1 MRNLKETRMTSR
13 FDRRAT
19 LKTLATPLALAVGAA
34 VPRVYA
40 QAAKD
45 VKVGLLV
52 PLSGLYARP
61 GTVMRMGA
69 EMAID
74 HINAAGGVKALG
86 GAKLSLVVI
95 DSGDSTEKAK
105 NSAQR
110 MVSQEPDMVAASGA
124 YLSSF
129 TLAVTEVTERAKL
142 PMLTLSYSDLITSR
156 GFKYVFQTSATAAA
170 QAEMSLP
177 VVMKLAEAAGKRP
190 KTVAIITDNTGA
202 SVASVKPMRERL
214 LKELGL
220 QLVVDETWTPP
231 LADATPLIQKVRTAR
246 PDLLF
251 ALPTAV
257 SDAKL
262 LLEKLNEFGLGQGK
276 LPTIGFGIVMAE
288 PDMLKTMDASQLDGL
303 MLAVGSWGAKGHE
316 KLIEELKTRYK
327 EPWMTQNAISTYAD
341 MWVIKE
347 ALEHAG
353 KADREEVAVALRK
366 IDGGPSKYYPGGRI
380 KFDDNGRRVEAGLTI
395 IQWQKGTPITVY
407 PPELAVAPPVWGR

>member
-1 MRNLKETRMTSR
+1 MNPKS
-13 FDRRAT
+13 DRRVT
-19 LKTLATPLALAVGAA
+19 LKKLALPLALALAGA
-34 VPRVYA
+34 VPSVHA
-40 QAAKD
+40 QPTRE

-61 GTVMRMGA
+61 GAVMRMGA

-74 HINAAGGVKALG
+74 HINAAGGVKSLG
-86 GAKLSLVVI
+86 GAKLKLVI
-95 DSGDSTEKAK
+95 MDTGDSTEKAK
-105 NSAQR
+105 NAAQR
-110 MVSQEPDMVAASGA
+110 MVAQEPDMVAATGS

-129 TLAVTEVTERAKL
+129 TLAATEVTERASL

-170 QAEMSLP
+170 QAQMSLP
-177 VVMKLAEAAGKRP
+177 VVMKLAQSAGAKP

-202 SVASVKPMRERL
+202 SVASVKPMREYL

-220 QLVVDETWTPP
+220 ALVVDETFTPP
-231 LADATPLIQKVRTAR
+231 LSDATPLIQKVRTAK

-288 PDMLKTMDASQLDGL
+288 PDMLKTMDAAQLDGL
-303 MLAVGSWGAKGHE
+303 MLAVGSWGSKGHE
-316 KLIEELKTRYK
+316 KLIAELKTRYK

-341 MWVIKE
+341 MWVIKD
-347 ALEHAG
+347 ALESAG
-353 KADREEVAVALRK
+353 KADREAVAVALRK
-366 IDGGPSKYYPGGRI
+366 MDGGPSKFYPGGLI
-380 KFDDNGRRVEAGLTI
+380 KFDDKGRRVDAGLTI

-407 PPELAVAPPVWGR
+407 PPELAMAPPVWKK

>member
-1 MRNLKETRMTSR
+1 MSKRTSR
-13 FDRRAT
+13 RDA
-19 LKTLATPLALAVGAA
+19 LKMLSLPLAAGLAAPGW
-34 VPRVYA
+34 A
-40 QAAKD
+40 QAKE

-61 GTVMRMGA
+61 GAVMRMGA

-86 GAKLSLVVI
+86 GARMRLVVL
-95 DSGDSTEKAK
+95 DCGDSTEKAK
-105 NSAQR
+105 NAAQL
-110 MVSQEPDMVAASGA
+110 MVSRETDLVAASGS

-129 TLAVTEVTERAKL
+129 TLAVTEVTERAQL
-142 PMLTLSYSDLITSR
+142 PVLTLSYSDLITSR
-156 GFKYVFQTSATAAA
+156 GHKYVFQTSATAGA

-177 VVMKLAEAAGKRP
+177 VVVKLAKAAGSNP
-190 KTVAIITDNTGA
+190 KTVAIITDNTAA

-251 ALPTAV
+251 SLPTAV

-262 LLEKLNEFGLGQGK
+262 ILEKLNEFGLGQGR

-288 PDMLKTMDASQLDGL
+288 PDMLKTMDPKQLEGL

-316 KLIEELKTRYK
+316 KLIAELKTRFN

-347 ALEHAG
+347 ALENAK
-353 KADREEVAVALRK
+353 KADREAVAQSLRK
-366 IDGGPSKYYPGGRI
+366 IDGGPSRYYPGGRI
-380 KFDDNGRRVEAGLTI
+380 KFDDNGRRVDAGLTI
-395 IQWQKGTPITVY
+395 VQWQKGTPVTVY
-407 PPELAVAPPVWGR
+407 PPELAVAAPIWAAKK

>member
-1 MRNLKETRMTSR
+1 MSTRSNRRNALKML
-13 FDRRAT
+13 T
-19 LKTLATPLALAVGAA
+19 LPVAAGLAAKAA
-34 VPRVYA
+34 PSWA
-40 QAAKD
+40 QAKE

-61 GTVMRMGA
+61 GAVMRMGA

-86 GAKLSLVVI
+86 GARMRLVVL
-95 DSGDSTEKAK
+95 DCGDSTEKAK
-105 NSAQR
+105 NAAQL
-110 MVSQEPDMVAASGA
+110 MVSRETDLVAASGS

-129 TLAVTEVTERAKL
+129 TLAVTEVTERAQL
-142 PMLTLSYSDLITSR
+142 PVLTLSYSDLITSR
-156 GFKYVFQTSATAAA
+156 GHKYVFQTSATAGA

-177 VVMKLAEAAGKRP
+177 VVMKLAQAAGSKP
-190 KTVAIITDNTGA
+190 KTVAIITDNTAA

-214 LKELGL
+214 LKDLGL

-231 LADATPLIQKVRTAR
+231 LADATPLIQKVRQAR

-251 ALPTAV
+251 SLPTAV

-262 LLEKLNEFGLGQGK
+262 ILEKLNEFGLGQGR

-288 PDMLKTMDASQLDGL
+288 PDMLKTMDPAQLEGL

-316 KLIEELKTRYK
+316 KLIAELKQRYN

-347 ALEHAG
+347 ALENAK
-353 KADREEVAVALRK
+353 KADREAVAQSLRK
-366 IDGGPSKYYPGGRI
+366 IDGGPSRYYPGGRI

-395 IQWQKGTPITVY
+395 VQWQKGTPVTVY
-407 PPELAVAPPVWGR
+407 PPELAMASPIWAKK

>member
-1 MRNLKETRMTSR
+1 MSNRTRRNALKLLS
-13 FDRRAT
+13 
-19 LKTLATPLALAVGAA
+19 LPLAAGLAAKAA
-34 VPRVYA
+34 PVWA
-40 QAAKD
+40 QAKE

-61 GTVMRMGA
+61 GAVMRMGA

-86 GAKLSLVVI
+86 GARMRLVVL
-95 DSGDSTEKAK
+95 DCGDSTEKAK
-105 NSAQR
+105 NAAQL
-110 MVSQEPDMVAASGA
+110 MVSRETDLVAASGS

-129 TLAVTEVTERAKL
+129 TLAVTEVTERAQL
-142 PMLTLSYSDLITSR
+142 PVLTLSYSDLITSR
-156 GFKYVFQTSATAAA
+156 GHKYVFQTSATAGA

-177 VVMKLAEAAGKRP
+177 VVLKLAQAAGSKP
-190 KTVAIITDNTGA
+190 KTVAIITDNTAA

-214 LKELGL
+214 LKDLGL

-231 LADATPLIQKVRTAR
+231 LADATPLIQKVRQAR

-251 ALPTAV
+251 SLPTAV

-262 LLEKLNEFGLGQGK
+262 ILEKLNEFGLGQGR

-288 PDMLKTMDASQLDGL
+288 PDMLKTMDPAQLEGL

-316 KLIEELKTRYK
+316 KLIAELKQRYN

-347 ALEHAG
+347 ALENAK
-353 KADREEVAVALRK
+353 KADREAVAQSLRK

-395 IQWQKGTPITVY
+395 VQWQKGTPVTVY
-407 PPELAVAPPVWGR
+407 PPELAMASPIWAKK

>member
-1 MRNLKETRMTSR
+1 MNTTHP
-13 FDRRAT
+13 RRAM
-19 LKTLATPLALAVGAA
+19 LCKLALPLALALAA
-34 VPRVYA
+34 AAPTAQA
-40 QAAKD
+40 QAAKE

-61 GTVMRMGA
+61 GQVMRMGA

-86 GAKLSLVVI
+86 GAKLKLVVL

-105 NSAQR
+105 NAAQR
-110 MVSQEPDMVAASGA
+110 MVAQETDLVAATGS

-129 TLAVTEVTERAKL
+129 TLAATEVTERAKL

-156 GFKYVFQTSATAAA
+156 GFQYVFQTSATAAA
-170 QAEMSLP
+170 QAEMALP
-177 VVMKLAEAAGKRP
+177 VMVKLAESSGTRP
-190 KTVAIITDNTGA
+190 KTVAIVTDNTAA

-214 LKELGL
+214 LKDMGL

-231 LADATPLIQKVRTAR
+231 LSDATPLIQKVRTAK

-276 LPTIGFGIVMAE
+276 LPTVGFGIVMAE
-288 PDMLKTMDASQLDGL
+288 PDMLKTMDPAQLEGL
-303 MLAVGSWGAKGHE
+303 MLAVGSWAAKGHE
-316 KLIEELKTRYK
+316 KLIDELKTRYK

-347 ALEHAG
+347 ALEKAG
-353 KADREEVAVALRK
+353 KADREAVGNALRTM
-366 IDGGPSKYYPGGRI
+366 DLGPSKYYPGGLI
-380 KFDDNGRRVEAGLTI
+380 KFDDKGRRVDAGLTI
-395 IQWQKGTPITVY
+395 IQWQKGVPVTVY
-407 PPELAVAPPVWGR
+407 PPELAVAKPIWVRK

>member
-1 MRNLKETRMTSR
+1 MSKRNTRRNALKMLTLPRSR
-13 FDRRAT
+13 RPRRQAP
-19 LKTLATPLALAVGAA
+19 APGW
-34 VPRVYA
+34 A
-40 QAAKD
+40 QAKE

-61 GTVMRMGA
+61 GAVMRMGA

-86 GAKLSLVVI
+86 GARMRLVVL
-95 DSGDSTEKAK
+95 DCGDSTEKAK
-105 NSAQR
+105 NAAQL
-110 MVSQEPDMVAASGA
+110 MVSRETDLVAASGS

-129 TLAVTEVTERAKL
+129 TLAVTEVTERAQL
-142 PMLTLSYSDLITSR
+142 PVLTLSYSDLITSR
-156 GFKYVFQTSATAAA
+156 GHKYVFQTSATAGA

-177 VVMKLAEAAGKRP
+177 VVLKLAQAAGSKP
-190 KTVAIITDNTGA
+190 KTVAIITDNTAA

-214 LKELGL
+214 LKDLGL

-231 LADATPLIQKVRTAR
+231 LADATPLIQKVRQAR

-251 ALPTAV
+251 SLPTAV

-262 LLEKLNEFGLGQGK
+262 ILEKLNEFGLGQGR

-288 PDMLKTMDASQLDGL
+288 PDMLKTMDPAQLEGL

-316 KLIEELKTRYK
+316 KLIAELKQRYN

-347 ALEHAG
+347 ALENAK
-353 KADREEVAVALRK
+353 KADREAVAQSLRK
-366 IDGGPSKYYPGGRI
+366 IDGGPSRYYPGGRI

-395 IQWQKGTPITVY
+395 VQWQKGTPLTVY
-407 PPELAVAPPVWGR
+407 PPELAMASPIWAKK

>member
-1 MRNLKETRMTSR
+1 MKTPTP
-13 FDRRAT
+13 RRAM
-19 LKTLATPLALAVGAA
+19 LCKLALPLALAMAAA
-34 VPRVYA
+34 VPAA
-40 QAAKD
+40 QAQAPKE

-61 GTVMRMGA
+61 GQVMRMGA
-69 EMAID
+69 EMAVD

-86 GAKLSLVVI
+86 GAKLKLVVL

-105 NSAQR
+105 NAAQR
-110 MVSQEPDMVAASGA
+110 MVAQETDLVAATGS

-129 TLAVTEVTERAKL
+129 TLAATEVTERAKL

-156 GFKYVFQTSATAAA
+156 GFQYVFQTSATAAA
-170 QAEMSLP
+170 QAEMALP
-177 VVMKLAEAAGKRP
+177 VMLKLAEANGTKP
-190 KTVAIITDNTGA
+190 KTVAIITDNTAA

-214 LKELGL
+214 LKDLGL
-220 QLVVDETWTPP
+220 QLVVDETFTPP
-231 LADATPLIQKVRTAR
+231 LADATPLIQKVRTAK

-276 LPTIGFGIVMAE
+276 LPTVGFGIVMAE
-288 PDMLKTMDASQLDGL
+288 PDMLKTMDPAQLEGL

-316 KLIEELKTRYK
+316 KLIAELKTRFK

-341 MWVIKE
+341 MWVITE
-347 ALEHAG
+347 ALEKSG
-353 KADREEVAVALRK
+353 KADREAVGNALRTM
-366 IDGGPSKYYPGGRI
+366 DLGPSKYYPGGLI
-380 KFDDNGRRVEAGLTI
+380 KFDDKGRRVDAGLTI
-395 IQWQKGTPITVY
+395 IQWQKGVPVTVY
-407 PPELAVAPPVWGR
+407 PPELAVSKPIWVKK

>member
-1 MRNLKETRMTSR
+1 MKIPSR
-13 FDRRAT
+13 RRRA
-19 LKTLATPLALAVGAA
+19 LRQLALPLALALAAATPLAQ
-34 VPRVYA
+34 A
-40 QAAKD
+40 QAPRE

-69 EMAID
+69 EMAVD

-86 GAKLSLVVI
+86 GAKLKLVVL

-105 NSAQR
+105 NAAQR
-110 MVSQEPDMVAASGA
+110 MVAQESDLVAASGA

-129 TLAVTEVTERAKL
+129 TLAATEVTERAKL

-156 GFKYVFQTSATAAA
+156 GFQYVFQTSATAAA
-170 QAEMSLP
+170 QAEMALP
-177 VVMKLAEAAGKRP
+177 VMLKLAESSGTKP
-190 KTVAIITDNTGA
+190 KTVAIVTDNTGA

-220 QLVVDETWTPP
+220 QLVVDETFTPP
-231 LADATPLIQKVRTAR
+231 LADATPLIQKVRTAK

-276 LPTIGFGIVMAE
+276 LPTVGFGIVMAE
-288 PDMLKTMDASQLDGL
+288 PDMLKTMDPAQLEGL
-303 MLAVGSWGAKGHE
+303 MLAVGSWAAKGHE
-316 KLIEELKTRYK
+316 PLVAELKTRFK

-347 ALEHAG
+347 ALEKAG
-353 KADREEVAVALRK
+353 KADREAVATALRTM
-366 IDGGPSKYYPGGRI
+366 DGGPSKFYPGGRI
-380 KFDDNGRRVEAGLTI
+380 KFDDKGRRVDAGLTI
-395 IQWQKGTPITVY
+395 IQWQKGVPVTVY
-407 PPELAVAPPVWGR
+407 PPELAVAKPIWVKK

>member
-1 MRNLKETRMTSR
+1 MSNRTRRNALKLLSLPV
-13 FDRRAT
+13 AAG
-19 LKTLATPLALAVGAA
+19 LAAKAA
-34 VPRVYA
+34 PVFA
-40 QAAKD
+40 QAKE

-61 GTVMRMGA
+61 GAVMRMGA

-86 GAKLSLVVI
+86 GARMRLVVL
-95 DSGDSTEKAK
+95 DCGDSTEKAK
-105 NSAQR
+105 NAAQL
-110 MVSQEPDMVAASGA
+110 MVSRETDLVAASGS

-129 TLAVTEVTERAKL
+129 TLAVTEVTERAQL
-142 PMLTLSYSDLITSR
+142 PVLTLSYSDLITSR
-156 GFKYVFQTSATAAA
+156 GHKYVFQTSATAGA

-177 VVMKLAEAAGKRP
+177 VVLKLAQAAGQKP
-190 KTVAIITDNTGA
+190 KTVAIITDNTAA

-214 LKELGL
+214 LKDLGL

-231 LADATPLIQKVRTAR
+231 LADATPLIQKVRQAR

-251 ALPTAV
+251 SLPTAV

-262 LLEKLNEFGLGQGK
+262 ILEKLNEFGLGQGR

-288 PDMLKTMDASQLDGL
+288 PDMLKTMDPAQLEGL

-316 KLIEELKTRYK
+316 KLIAELKQRYN

-347 ALEHAG
+347 ALENAK
-353 KADREEVAVALRK
+353 KADREAVAQSLRK
-366 IDGGPSKYYPGGRI
+366 IDGGPSRYYPGGRI

-395 IQWQKGTPITVY
+395 VQWQKGTPVTVY
-407 PPELAVAPPVWGR
+407 PPELAMASPIWAKK

>member
-1 MRNLKETRMTSR
+1 MSRRKVLKLL
-13 FDRRAT
+13 T
-19 LKTLATPLALAVGAA
+19 LPVAA
-34 VPRVYA
+34 GL
-40 QAAKD
+40 AAKTAPVFSQAKE

-61 GTVMRMGA
+61 GAVMRMGA

-86 GAKLSLVVI
+86 GARMRLVVL
-95 DSGDSTEKAK
+95 DCGDSTEKAK
-105 NSAQR
+105 NAAQL
-110 MVSQEPDMVAASGA
+110 MVSRETDLVAASGS

-129 TLAVTEVTERAKL
+129 TLAVTEVTERAQL
-142 PMLTLSYSDLITSR
+142 PVLTLSYSDLITSR
-156 GFKYVFQTSATAAA
+156 GHKYVFQTSATAGA

-177 VVMKLAEAAGKRP
+177 VVLKLAQAAGSKP
-190 KTVAIITDNTGA
+190 KTVAIITDNTAA

-214 LKELGL
+214 LKDLGL

-231 LADATPLIQKVRTAR
+231 LADATPLIQKVRQAR

-251 ALPTAV
+251 SLPTAV

-262 LLEKLNEFGLGQGK
+262 ILQKLNEFGLGQGR

-288 PDMLKTMDASQLDGL
+288 PDMLKTMDPAQLEGL

-316 KLIEELKTRYK
+316 KLIAELKKRYN

-347 ALEHAG
+347 ALENAK
-353 KADREEVAVALRK
+353 KADREAVAQSLRK
-366 IDGGPSKYYPGGRI
+366 IDGGPSRYYPGGRI
-380 KFDDNGRRVEAGLTI
+380 KFDDNGRRVDAGLTI
-395 IQWQKGTPITVY
+395 VQWQKGTPVTVY
-407 PPELAVAPPVWGR
+407 PPELAMAQPIWAKK

>member
-1 MRNLKETRMTSR
+1 MTSR

-19 LKTLATPLALAVGAA
+19 LKTLATPLALAVGAV
-34 VPRVYA
+34 VPKVYA
-40 QAAKD
+40 QAPKD

-69 EMAID
+69 EMAVD

-177 VVMKLAEAAGKRP
+177 VVMKLAEAAGTRP

-288 PDMLKTMDASQLDGL
+288 PDMLKTMDATQLDGL

-316 KLIEELKTRYK
+316 KLIAELKTRYK

-347 ALEHAG
+347 ALENAG

-366 IDGGPSKYYPGGRI
+366 IDGGPSKFYPGGRI
-380 KFDDNGRRVEAGLTI
+380 KFDDNGRRVDAGLTI
-395 IQWQKGTPITVY
+395 VQWQKGTPITVY
-407 PPELAVAPPVWGR
+407 PPELAVAPPVWGK

>member
-1 MRNLKETRMTSR
+1 MSKRIQRRNALKML
-13 FDRRAT
+13 T
-19 LKTLATPLALAVGAA
+19 LPVAA
-34 VPRVYA
+34 GL
-40 QAAKD
+40 AAKAAPVFSQAKE

-61 GTVMRMGA
+61 GAVMRMGA

-86 GAKLSLVVI
+86 GARLRLVVL
-95 DSGDSTEKAK
+95 DCGDSTEKAK
-105 NSAQR
+105 NAAQL
-110 MVSQEPDMVAASGA
+110 MVSRETDLVAASGS

-129 TLAVTEVTERAKL
+129 TLAVTEVTERAGL
-142 PMLTLSYSDLITSR
+142 PVLTLSYSDLITSR
-156 GFKYVFQTSATAAA
+156 GHKYVFQTSATAGA

-177 VVMKLAEAAGKRP
+177 VVMKLAQSAGQKP
-190 KTVAIITDNTGA
+190 KTVAIITDNTAA

-251 ALPTAV
+251 SLPTAV

-262 LLEKLNEFGLGQGK
+262 ILEKLNEFGLGQGR

-288 PDMLKTMDASQLDGL
+288 PDMLKTVDASQLDGL
-303 MLAVGSWGAKGHE
+303 MLAVGSWAAKGHE
-316 KLIEELKTRYK
+316 KLIAELKKRYN

-347 ALEHAG
+347 ALENAK
-353 KADREEVAVALRK
+353 KADREAVAQSLRK
-366 IDGGPSKYYPGGRI
+366 IDGGPSRYYPGGRI
-380 KFDDNGRRVEAGLTI
+380 KFDENGRRVDAGLTI
-395 IQWQKGTPITVY
+395 VQWQKGTPVTVY
-407 PPELAVAPPVWGR
+407 PPELAVAAPVWGRK